1 MAVLFTTLYLSEIE
15 LSFGYFKVADGIEPG
30 RSRHKEALYPELLG
44 LTPPPQ
50 NNFYMAFF
58 VSSWYKDLYHRTFG
72 AGGERGSE
80 HDDEELAD
88 QDDERD

>member
-1 MAVLFTTLYLSEIE
+1 MGLNR
-15 LSFGYFKVADGIEPG
+15 VAPVTRKHSIQN
-30 RSRHKEALYPELLG
+30 SLALH
-44 LTPPPQ
+44 PPPQ

-58 VSSWYKDLYHRTFG
+58 VSSWYKDLYHKTFG

>member
-1 MAVLFTTLYLSEIE
+1 MTFCA
-15 LSFGYFKVADGIEPG
+15 
-30 RSRHKEALYPELLG
+30 
-44 LTPPPQ
+44 
-50 NNFYMAFF
+50 
-58 VSSWYKDLYHRTFG
+58 SSWYKDLYHKTFG

>member
-1 MAVLFTTLYLSEIE
+1 MRESWDSNPGCWVRSKYATFVLCSPYT
-15 LSFGYFKVADGIEPG
+15 
-30 RSRHKEALYPELLG
+30 
-44 LTPPPQ
+44 PQ
-50 NNFYMAFF
+50 NNLYMTFF
-58 VSSWYKDLYHRTFG
+58 VSSWYKDLYHKTFG